1 MSITLREASEK
12 VGVTRQT
19 LMKAIK
25 TGRVSGQK
33 SDNGEWRIEPV
44 ELFRV
49 WPPVNEVQ
57 QPLQPYITGSDTPGL
72 QAENRLLR
80 EQVAELREERNAW
93 REQAQRL
100 ALTDQRAAPQPTPQ
114 RGFWSRLFSRQGDS
128 LSGEEYTMDAPTGPL
143 WSQKQAIAYEVAL
156 EAINDV
162 IAGYNAKIALQT
174 THSAPYTARITWL
187 QIGTVQAVSVHNS
200 QNRCDTGKIQ

>member
-1 MSITLREASEK
+1 MGITLREASEK

-25 TGRVSGQK
+25 TGRVSAEK
-33 SDNGEWRIEPV
+33 ADNGEWRIEPV

-49 WPPVNEVQ
+49 WPPVNEMQ
-57 QPLQPYITGSDTPGL
+57 PPLQEGLTSGDASGL

-100 ALTDQRAAPQPTPQ
+100 ALTDQRATPQPSPQ
-114 RGFWSRLFSRQGDS
+114 PSFWSRLFGRQGDK
-128 LSGEEYTMDAPTGPL
+128 L
-143 WSQKQAIAYEVAL
+143 
-156 EAINDV
+156 
-162 IAGYNAKIALQT
+162 
-174 THSAPYTARITWL
+174 R
-187 QIGTVQAVSVHNS
+187 
-200 QNRCDTGKIQ
+200 

>member
-1 MSITLREASEK
+1 MGITLREASEK

-25 TGRVSGQK
+25 TGRVSAEK

-49 WPPVNEVQ
+49 WPPVNGVQ
-57 QPLQPYITGSDTPGL
+57 QPLQPELTGGDTPSL
-72 QAENRLLR
+72 QVENRLVR

-100 ALTDQRAAPQPTPQ
+100 ALTDQRAAPQPAPQ

-128 LSGEEYTMDAPTGPL
+128 PSGEE
-143 WSQKQAIAYEVAL
+143 
-156 EAINDV
+156 
-162 IAGYNAKIALQT
+162 
-174 THSAPYTARITWL
+174 
-187 QIGTVQAVSVHNS
+187 
-200 QNRCDTGKIQ
+200 

>member
-1 MSITLREASEK
+1 MGITLREASEK

-25 TGRVSGQK
+25 TGRVSAEK

-57 QPLQPYITGSDTPGL
+57 HPLQDGLTGSDTHGL

-100 ALTDQRAAPQPTPQ
+100 ALTDQRATAQSSPRP
-114 RGFWSRLFSRQGDS
+114 GFWSRLFRRQGDS
-128 LSGEEYTMDAPTGPL
+128 PSGDSEG
-143 WSQKQAIAYEVAL
+143 
-156 EAINDV
+156 
-162 IAGYNAKIALQT
+162 
-174 THSAPYTARITWL
+174 
-187 QIGTVQAVSVHNS
+187 
-200 QNRCDTGKIQ
+200 

>member
-1 MSITLREASEK
+1 MGITLREASEK

-25 TGRVSGQK
+25 TGRVSAEK

-49 WPPVNEVQ
+49 CPPVNGVQ
-57 QPLQPYITGSDTPGL
+57 QPLQPDLTGGNTPGL

-80 EQVAELREERNAW
+80 EQIAELREDRNAW

-100 ALTDQRAAPQPTPQ
+100 ALTDQRATPQPVPQ

-128 LSGEEYTMDAPTGPL
+128 PSGE
-143 WSQKQAIAYEVAL
+143 QV
-156 EAINDV
+156 
-162 IAGYNAKIALQT
+162 
-174 THSAPYTARITWL
+174 
-187 QIGTVQAVSVHNS
+187 
-200 QNRCDTGKIQ
+200 

>member
-1 MSITLREASEK
+1 MGITLREASEK

-25 TGRVSGQK
+25 TGRVSAEK

-49 WPPVNEVQ
+49 LPPVNGVQ
-57 QPLQPYITGSDTPGL
+57 HPLQPELTGGDTPSL
-72 QAENRLLR
+72 QVENRLLR

-100 ALTDQRAAPQPTPQ
+100 ALTDQRAAPQPAPQ
-114 RGFWSRLFSRQGDS
+114 RGFWSRLFSRQGDGP
-128 LSGEEYTMDAPTGPL
+128 SGEA
-143 WSQKQAIAYEVAL
+143 
-156 EAINDV
+156 
-162 IAGYNAKIALQT
+162 
-174 THSAPYTARITWL
+174 
-187 QIGTVQAVSVHNS
+187 
-200 QNRCDTGKIQ
+200 

>member
-1 MSITLREASEK
+1 MGITLREASEK

-25 TGRVSGQK
+25 TGRVSAEK

-49 WPPVNEVQ
+49 WPPVNGVQ
-57 QPLQPYITGSDTPGL
+57 QPLQPDLTGGNTPGL

-80 EQVAELREERNAW
+80 EQIAELREDRNAW

-100 ALTDQRAAPQPTPQ
+100 ALTDQRATPQPVPQ

-128 LSGEEYTMDAPTGPL
+128 PSGE
-143 WSQKQAIAYEVAL
+143 QV
-156 EAINDV
+156 
-162 IAGYNAKIALQT
+162 
-174 THSAPYTARITWL
+174 
-187 QIGTVQAVSVHNS
+187 
-200 QNRCDTGKIQ
+200 

>member
-1 MSITLREASEK
+1 MGITLREASEK

-25 TGRVSGQK
+25 TGRVSAEK

-57 QPLQPYITGSDTPGL
+57 QPLQVGLTSSDTPGL

-100 ALTDQRAAPQPTPQ
+100 ALTDQRATPQPSP
-114 RGFWSRLFSRQGDS
+114 RPGFWSRMFRRQGDS
-128 LSGEEYTMDAPTGPL
+128 PSGDA
-143 WSQKQAIAYEVAL
+143 E
-156 EAINDV
+156 
-162 IAGYNAKIALQT
+162 
-174 THSAPYTARITWL
+174 
-187 QIGTVQAVSVHNS
+187 
-200 QNRCDTGKIQ
+200 

>member
-1 MSITLREASEK
+1 MGITLREASEK

-25 TGRVSGQK
+25 TGRVSAEK

-49 WPPVNEVQ
+49 WPPVNGVQ
-57 QPLQPYITGSDTPGL
+57 QPLQPELTGGDTPSL
-72 QAENRLLR
+72 QVENRLLR

-100 ALTDQRAAPQPTPQ
+100 ALTDQRAAPQPAPQ

-128 LSGEEYTMDAPTGPL
+128 PSGEE
-143 WSQKQAIAYEVAL
+143 
-156 EAINDV
+156 
-162 IAGYNAKIALQT
+162 
-174 THSAPYTARITWL
+174 
-187 QIGTVQAVSVHNS
+187 
-200 QNRCDTGKIQ
+200 

>member
-1 MSITLREASEK
+1 MYSVYKILVFFFFK
-12 VGVTRQT
+12 Q
-19 LMKAIK
+19 K
-25 TGRVSGQK
+25 TAYEMRI
-33 SDNGEWRIEPV
+33 SDWSSDV
-44 ELFRV
+44 CSSDLLFRV

-114 RGFWSRLFSRQGDS
+114 RGFWSRL
-128 LSGEEYTMDAPTGPL
+128 
-143 WSQKQAIAYEVAL
+143 
-156 EAINDV
+156 
-162 IAGYNAKIALQT
+162 
-174 THSAPYTARITWL
+174 
-187 QIGTVQAVSVHNS
+187 
-200 QNRCDTGKIQ
+200 

>member
-1 MSITLREASEK
+1 MGITLKEASEK

-25 TGRVSGQK
+25 TGRVSAEK
-33 SDNGEWRIEPV
+33 SVNGEWRIEPV

-49 WPPVNEVQ
+49 WPPATGGQ
-57 QPLQPYITGSDTPGL
+57 QPLQTELTDGDTPGL

-100 ALTDQRAAPQPTPQ
+100 ALTDQRAPPRPTPQ

-128 LSGEEYTMDAPTGPL
+128 PSGEE
-143 WSQKQAIAYEVAL
+143 
-156 EAINDV
+156 
-162 IAGYNAKIALQT
+162 
-174 THSAPYTARITWL
+174 
-187 QIGTVQAVSVHNS
+187 
-200 QNRCDTGKIQ
+200 

>member
-1 MSITLREASEK
+1 MGITLREASEK

-25 TGRVSGQK
+25 TGRVSAEK

-57 QPLQPYITGSDTPGL
+57 QPLQDGLTSSDTPGL

-80 EQVAELREERNAW
+80 EQIAELREDRNAW

-100 ALTDQRAAPQPTPQ
+100 ALTDQRATPQPVPQ

-128 LSGEEYTMDAPTGPL
+128 PSGE
-143 WSQKQAIAYEVAL
+143 QV
-156 EAINDV
+156 
-162 IAGYNAKIALQT
+162 
-174 THSAPYTARITWL
+174 
-187 QIGTVQAVSVHNS
+187 
-200 QNRCDTGKIQ
+200 

>member
-1 MSITLREASEK
+1 MGITLREASEK

-25 TGRVSGQK
+25 TGRVSAEK
-33 SDNGEWRIEPV
+33 ADNGEWRIEPV
-44 ELFRV
+44 ELFRI

-57 QPLQPYITGSDTPGL
+57 QPLQEGLTSGGTPGL

-100 ALTDQRAAPQPTPQ
+100 ALTDQRAASQSTPQ
-114 RGFWSRLFSRQGDS
+114 RGFWSRLFRRQGDS
-128 LSGEEYTMDAPTGPL
+128 PSGEE
-143 WSQKQAIAYEVAL
+143 
-156 EAINDV
+156 
-162 IAGYNAKIALQT
+162 
-174 THSAPYTARITWL
+174 
-187 QIGTVQAVSVHNS
+187 
-200 QNRCDTGKIQ
+200 

>member
-1 MSITLREASEK
+1 MGITLREASEK

-25 TGRVSGQK
+25 TGRVSAEK

-57 QPLQPYITGSDTPGL
+57 QPLQDGLTSSDTPGL

-100 ALTDQRAAPQPTPQ
+100 ALTDQRPVLPAAR
-114 RGFWSRLFSRQGDS
+114 RGLWSRIFRRS
-128 LSGEEYTMDAPTGPL
+128 EEG
-143 WSQKQAIAYEVAL
+143 
-156 EAINDV
+156 
-162 IAGYNAKIALQT
+162 
-174 THSAPYTARITWL
+174 
-187 QIGTVQAVSVHNS
+187 
-200 QNRCDTGKIQ
+200 

>member
-1 MSITLREASEK
+1 MGITLREASEK

-25 TGRVSGQK
+25 TGRVSAEK

-57 QPLQPYITGSDTPGL
+57 QPLQANITGGDTPGL

-100 ALTDQRAAPQPTPQ
+100 ALTDQRTASQSGSRP
-114 RGFWSRLFSRQGDS
+114 GFWSRLFGRQGDS
-128 LSGEEYTMDAPTGPL
+128 PSGDSEG
-143 WSQKQAIAYEVAL
+143 
-156 EAINDV
+156 
-162 IAGYNAKIALQT
+162 
-174 THSAPYTARITWL
+174 
-187 QIGTVQAVSVHNS
+187 
-200 QNRCDTGKIQ
+200 